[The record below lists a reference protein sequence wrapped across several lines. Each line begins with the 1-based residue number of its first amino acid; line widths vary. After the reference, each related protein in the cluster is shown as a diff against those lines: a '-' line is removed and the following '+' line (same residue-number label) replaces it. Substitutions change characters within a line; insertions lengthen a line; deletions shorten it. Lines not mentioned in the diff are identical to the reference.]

1 MDNDEE
7 FVKKIREL
15 LKEIKRTPFHGLG
28 KPEALRHNLKGFWS
42 RRILGE
48 HRLVYQISG
57 TKSTDQHLKKG
68 TIDNFRISSNLL
80 NQVLAAAAEAPY
92 TLKQV
97 EEQTGENKLKRGLQN
112 RHIQLI
118 ALGGAIGTGLFLG
131 IGPAAVL
138 AGPSVILGYALAG
151 VIAFFIMRQLGEMV
165 VEEPVSG
172 SFSHFAYKYWGS
184 FAGFASGWNYWVLY
198 ILVSMSELT
207 AIGVYIHFWWPEI
220 PLWTSSLFFFVAIN
234 ALNLTSVKVYGEV
247 EFWFSIVKVVAIIA
261 MIVFGVYLLFSGSAG
276 EQATVHN
283 LWNDGGFFP
292 KGLFSSDGKGGFQGL
307 FAAIAMIMFSFG
319 GLELIGITAAEAE
332 RPEKTI
338 PKATNQVIYRILIFY
353 VGALVILFS
362 LSPWK
367 NITTDSSPFVMV
379 FETLKGFQ
387 FNLFGKTIYFTS
399 VIANVLNLIVLTAA
413 LSVYNSC
420 IFAAVCIVV
429 NKLMPERAL
438 GILMSLTVS
447 SLIINWLMI
456 SITHLKFRKNKN
468 AEQVK
473 TKFPSF
479 IYPLSNYICLV
490 FLIGILVLMWITGM
504 KMPVELIP
512 GWIALLYV
520 CYR

>member
-1 MDNDEE
+1 MKQANE
-7 FVKKIREL
+7 
-15 LKEIKRTPFHGLG
+15 
-28 KPEALRHNLKGFWS
+28 KPE
-42 RRILGE
+42 
-48 HRLVYQISG
+48 
-57 TKSTDQHLKKG
+57 DQ
-68 TIDNFRISSNLL
+68 
-80 NQVLAAAAEAPY
+80 
-92 TLKQV
+92 
-97 EEQTGENKLKRGLQN
+97 KLKRGLQN

-151 VIAFFIMRQLGEMV
+151 IIAFFIMRQLGEMV

-172 SFSHFAYKYWGS
+172 SFSHFANKYWGS

-207 AIGVYIHFWWPEI
+207 AIGIYVHFWWPEI
-220 PLWTSSLFFFVAIN
+220 PLWSSSLFFFIAIN

-247 EFWFSIVKVVAIIA
+247 EFWFSIIKVVAIIA
-261 MIVFGVYLLFSGSAG
+261 MIIFGVYLLFSGNGG
-276 EQATVHN
+276 EQAGIQN
-283 LWNDGGFFP
+283 LWNDGGFFA
-292 KGLFSSDGKGGFQGL
+292 KDFLSADGKGGFQGL
-307 FAAIAMIMFSFG
+307 FAAIALIMFSFG

-332 RPEKTI
+332 QPEKTI

-379 FETLKGFQ
+379 FESLKGFQ
-387 FNLFGKTIYFTS
+387 FTVLGKTIYFTS
-399 VIANVLNLIVLTAA
+399 IIANALNVIVLTAA

-420 IFAAVCIVV
+420 VYSNSRMLFGLAEQGNAPSFLSKLNKNSVPINAILISSLFAAICIII
-429 NKLMPERAL
+429 NKLMPEKAL
-438 GILMSLTVS
+438 EILMSLVVS

-456 SITHLKFRKNKN
+456 SITHLKFRKSKE
-468 AEQVK
+468 ADQIK

-479 IYPLSNYICLV
+479 IYPISNYICLI
-490 FLIGILVLMWITGM
+490 FLLGILGIMWITGL
-504 KMPVELIP
+504 KISVELIP
-512 GWIALLYV
+512 GWILLLYI
-520 CYR
+520 CYLLVSKKKSKKIR

>member
-1 MDNDEE
+1 MKQEE
-7 FVKKIREL
+7 KKTEGQQL
-15 LKEIKRTPFHGLG
+15 
-28 KPEALRHNLKGFWS
+28 
-42 RRILGE
+42 
-48 HRLVYQISG
+48 Q
-57 TKSTDQHLKKG
+57 
-68 TIDNFRISSNLL
+68 
-80 NQVLAAAAEAPY
+80 
-92 TLKQV
+92 
-97 EEQTGENKLKRGLQN
+97 RGLQN

-151 VIAFFIMRQLGEMV
+151 IIAFFIMRQLGEMV

-172 SFSHFAYKYWGS
+172 SFSHFAYKYWGP
-184 FAGFASGWNYWVLY
+184 FAGFSSGWNYWVLY

-207 AIGVYIHFWWPEI
+207 AIGIYVHFWWPEI
-220 PLWTSSLFFFVAIN
+220 PLWTSSLFFFIAIN
-234 ALNLTSVKVYGEV
+234 ALNLTSVKVYGEA
-247 EFWFSIVKVVAIIA
+247 EFWFSIIKVVAIIA
-261 MIVFGVYLLFSGSAG
+261 MIIFGVYLLFSGSGG
-276 EQATVHN
+276 EQASIKN

-292 KGLFSSDGKGGFQGL
+292 KGLFSTDAKGGFQGL
-307 FAAIAMIMFSFG
+307 FAALALIMFSFG

-332 RPEKTI
+332 NPEKTI

-353 VGALVILFS
+353 VGALIILFA

-399 VIANVLNLIVLTAA
+399 IIANVLNLIVLTAA

-420 IFAAVCIVV
+420 VYSNSRMLYGLAQQGNAPAFLSKLNKSHVPVKAILVSGLFAAICIVI
-429 NKLMPERAL
+429 NKLIPEKAL
-438 GILMSLTVS
+438 EILMSLVVS

-456 SITHLKFRKNKN
+456 TITHFKFKK
-468 AEQVK
+468 AKQAAGIQ

-490 FLIGILVLMWITGM
+490 FLIGILIIMWITGL
-504 KMPVELIP
+504 KISVELIP
-512 GWIALLYV
+512 GWLLLLYICFLLV
-520 CYR
+520 KRNKEKQVKL

>member
-1 MDNDEE
+1 MKQLNE
-7 FVKKIREL
+7 
-15 LKEIKRTPFHGLG
+15 
-28 KPEALRHNLKGFWS
+28 KP
-42 RRILGE
+42 
-48 HRLVYQISG
+48 
-57 TKSTDQHLKKG
+57 D
-68 TIDNFRISSNLL
+68 D
-80 NQVLAAAAEAPY
+80 
-92 TLKQV
+92 
-97 EEQTGENKLKRGLQN
+97 NKLKRGLQN

-138 AGPSVILGYALAG
+138 AGPSVILGYAVAG
-151 VIAFFIMRQLGEMV
+151 IIAFFIMRQLGEMV

-207 AIGVYIHFWWPEI
+207 AIGIYVHFWWPSI
-220 PLWTSSLFFFVAIN
+220 PLWTSSLFFFLTIN

-261 MIVFGVYLLFSGSAG
+261 MIFFGCYLLVSGSGG
-276 EQATVHN
+276 EQATVQN
-283 LWNDGGFFP
+283 LWNDGGFFA
-292 KGLFSSDGKGGFQGL
+292 KGLLSSDGKGGYQGL
-307 FAAIAMIMFSFG
+307 LSAIALIMFSFG

-332 RPEKTI
+332 NPEKTI

-379 FETLKGFQ
+379 FESLKGFQ
-387 FNLFGKTIYFTS
+387 FNLFGQTIYFTS
-399 VIANVLNLIVLTAA
+399 VIANVLNMIVLTAA

-420 IFAAVCIVV
+420 VYSNSRMLFGLAEQGNAPAFLSKLNKNHVPLKAILVSGLFVAISIVI
-429 NKLMPERAL
+429 NKLMPEKAL
-438 GILMSLTVS
+438 GILMSLVVS
-447 SLIINWLMI
+447 SLMINWLMI
-456 SITHLKFRKNKN
+456 SITHLKFRKQKQ
-468 AEQVK
+468 AEQLK

-479 IYPLSNYICLV
+479 IYPLSNYICLI
-490 FLIGILVLMWITGM
+490 FLVGILVIMWITGM
-504 KMPVELIP
+504 KLPVELIP
-512 GWIALLYV
+512 GWLLLLYL
-520 CYR
+520 CYLLVKRKKQQQV